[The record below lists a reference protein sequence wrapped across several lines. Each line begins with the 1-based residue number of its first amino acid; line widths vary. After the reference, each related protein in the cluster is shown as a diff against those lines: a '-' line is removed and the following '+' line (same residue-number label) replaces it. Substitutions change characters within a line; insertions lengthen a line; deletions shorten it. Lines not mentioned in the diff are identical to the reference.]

1 MSMLLDNDILARF
14 TQTNVIVGLV
24 LLVVGILL
32 AIISGRITK
41 LVRKTDK
48 IQSNELT
55 FLLWFGTIKP
65 VRARQTACLPHKG
78 QSKAVALGA
87 TAFF

>member
-24 LLVVGILL
+24 LLVVGIIL
-32 AIISGRITK
+32 AVISGKITK

-48 IQSNELT
+48 IQSNDRL
-55 FLLWFGTIKP
+55 FLTIK
-65 VRARQTACLPHKG
+65 AI
-78 QSKAVALGA
+78 ALA
-87 TAFF
+87 IILASLIVMIVQ

>member
-48 IQSNELT
+48 IQSNDRI
-55 FLLWFGTIKP
+55 FLTIK
-65 VRARQTACLPHKG
+65 AI
-78 QSKAVALGA
+78 ALA
-87 TAFF
+87 IILASLIVMIVQ

>member
-48 IQSNELT
+48 IQSNDRIFLT
-55 FLLWFGTIKP
+55 I
-65 VRARQTACLPHKG
+65 
-78 QSKAVALGA
+78 KAVALA
-87 TAFF
+87 IILASLIVMIVQ